1 MDTQTERGKDRAGS
15 GREEKKEGDQGGGR
29 DETEEKENE
38 FCYYL
43 TCSYTHMLGYNTH
56 ICTHTHTH
64 THTHQHDPDP
74 VPAPDGRAV

>member
-29 DETEEKENE
+29 DETEEKKNE

-64 THTHQHDPDP
+64 THTS
-74 VPAPDGRAV
+74 A